1 MGLPGLNQHS
11 ASINVS
17 CSRTHRSDAVEA
29 LGLESSTLPL
39 SHCPTLTRI
48 YKRKLRPVPPSL
60 HTTNKCRSITGSE
73 LQVKAEHAP
82 IQRGDRGSGGNHN
95 FDRFLQKLAFGRPP
109 PPLKKSWTPP
119 PTPSNVGPPLEP
131 WKIIVFQ
138 KINHWTLGSVPSVK
152 LLNKLKVRTKKQQK

>member
-1 MGLPGLNQHS
+1 MCLAQGH
-11 ASINVS
+11 I
-17 CSRTHRSDAVEA
+17 AVTP

-39 SHCPTLTRI
+39 SHCPPLTRI

-73 LQVKAEHAP
+73 LQVKAEHAR

-109 PPLKKSWTPP
+109 PPPGKKLELDPSPHPVKCWTPSGTLENYCFP
-119 PTPSNVGPPLEP
+119 KNKPSDPGIGPLF
-131 WKIIVFQ
+131 K
-138 KINHWTLGSVPSVK
+138 TVK
-152 LLNKLKVRTKKQQK
+152 